1 MFQSTFIPVG
11 DSLSARTASAG
22 LGRATSCAP
31 LRAGLRAGVLALA
44 VSLGGLT
51 VSSTVSAAEPRR
63 PECVAPAKPGGGF
76 DLTCRLT
83 QTSLKEG
90 GVLKRPMRIV
100 YMPGGVGAV
109 AYNNIVAQRPD
120 EGGAI
125 VAFSG
130 GSLLNLAQGKFGRY
144 SVDDVRWLAAIGA
157 DYGVVVVR
165 DDSTYKTL
173 GALMDALKK
182 DPAAVVFGTGGSVGS
197 QDIEWPIIRGFYM
210 GPKVSDE
217 DYQWWQQALEKTMQ
231 TEGFTKLRAQQG
243 LYPFSMTGKEL
254 DAYVKARVKEYA
266 DLAKSFGLVQ
276 EP

>member
-31 LRAGLRAGVLALA
+31 LRTGLRAGVLALA

-157 DYGVVVVR
+157 D
-165 DDSTYKTL
+165 
-173 GALMDALKK
+173 
-182 DPAAVVFGTGGSVGS
+182 
-197 QDIEWPIIRGFYM
+197 
-210 GPKVSDE
+210 
-217 DYQWWQQALEKTMQ
+217 
-231 TEGFTKLRAQQG
+231 
-243 LYPFSMTGKEL
+243 
-254 DAYVKARVKEYA
+254 
-266 DLAKSFGLVQ
+266 
-276 EP
+276 